1 MKLRTL
7 AMAIAAASISVSAS
21 AADLKISGDITVG
34 YQSEDRKVDEDGS
47 EINFDVSEK
56 LGGTTFYSH
65 VEVDAG
71 GNNNSADF
79 EEFRVGAKGKWG
91 EVIIGEVDNA
101 CDKLDTGGQNDI
113 FLTHEQGRC
122 EGSDEGN
129 IVFLK
134 TFGKTKVAASYRA
147 TRPEQNV
154 AFGIQSK
161 LPGNLTVSAGY
172 EHGAEDKSPSGEAVE
187 GNNFVLGLKKKMGPL
202 TLSFDGSS
210 FSSDSYFDNGVE
222 VDLGSGEEI
231 DYTKIGVNFLYE
243 VGANKFIGGMGKVSS
258 DESFGTEVE
267 DRDQKTYSLAYQ
279 RALTKKSIFVAEYL
293 KYDHADD
300 EDRDDRWA
308 IGFRQKF

>member
-1 MKLRTL
+1 MKLSTL
-7 AMAIAAASISVSAS
+7 AIAIAAASISMSAQ

-34 YQSEDRKVDEDGS
+34 YQSEDDKIDEDGS
-47 EINFDVSEK
+47 EINFDISDK
-56 LGGTTFYSH
+56 INGTTFYSH

-71 GNNNSADF
+71 GNNSSADF

-91 EVIIGEVDNA
+91 ELIIGETDNA

-134 TFGKTKVAASYRA
+134 TYGKTKVAASYRP

-161 LPGNLTVSAGY
+161 LRGGLTVSAGY
-172 EHGAEDKSPSGEAVE
+172 EHGAEDSAPSGEKVE
-187 GNNFVLGLKKKMGPL
+187 GNNFVLGLKKTMGPL

-210 FSSDSYFDNGVE
+210 FSSDSWFDGDNE
-222 VDLGSGEEI
+222 FDLASGEEI
-231 DYTKIGVNFLYE
+231 DYTKIGVNFLYKA
-243 VGANKFIGGMGKVSS
+243 GKNHFIGGMGRVDS
-258 DESFGTEVE
+258 DESYNGVSAS
-267 DRDQKTYSLAYQ
+267 RDQKTYSLAYQ
-279 RALTKKSIFVAEYL
+279 RAITKGGIFVAEYL

-300 EDRDDRWA
+300 EDKDDRWA